1 MKRDFIRTII
11 CNQDNFVRLIV
22 FVCSNILGWLF
33 YLSFQTV
40 IFDSYEI
47 WKLKSGKKKASAGI
61 IKAQE
66 EQPQD
71 ANEPAAPT
79 PMPTGGEAAPDIKPV
94 EIAIAPELHE
104 KNRASYEDRQ
114 KQEEAEKII
123 AYLAQVGGETDYLSF
138 GKEGLTIST
147 EEEEKFIQ
155 NINKEEHSV
164 LYVVWKNGEIIG
176 DASLSGFSRRMS
188 HRAEF
193 GISVV
198 KSEWGQGI
206 GRALLQKCIMY
217 AKEHMIELINLEV
230 RSDNIRAIH
239 VYEKY
244 GFRKIGTSPA
254 YFKIDGEYYDFDLM
268 VLDLR
273 RERQ

>member
-1 MKRDFIRTII
+1 MEEFDIR
-11 CNQDNFVRLIV
+11 
-22 FVCSNILGWLF
+22 
-33 YLSFQTV
+33 
-40 IFDSYEI
+40 
-47 WKLKSGKKKASAGI
+47 
-61 IKAQE
+61 
-66 EQPQD
+66 
-71 ANEPAAPT
+71 
-79 PMPTGGEAAPDIKPV
+79 EAAPKD
-94 EIAIAPELHE
+94 
-104 KNRASYEDRQ
+104 
-114 KQEEAEKII
+114 AEKII
-123 AYLAQVGGETDYLSF
+123 AYLAQVGGETD
-138 GKEGLTIST
+138 
-147 EEEEKFIQ
+147 
-155 NINKEEHSV
+155 SV

-176 DASLSGFSRRMS
+176 DASLSGFPRRMS

-217 AKEHMIELINLEV
+217 AKEHTIELINLEV

>member
-1 MKRDFIRTII
+1 MEEFDIR
-11 CNQDNFVRLIV
+11 
-22 FVCSNILGWLF
+22 
-33 YLSFQTV
+33 
-40 IFDSYEI
+40 E
-47 WKLKSGKKKASAGI
+47 A
-61 IKAQE
+61 
-66 EQPQD
+66 
-71 ANEPAAPT
+71 T
-79 PMPTGGEAAPDIKPV
+79 P
-94 EIAIAPELHE
+94 
-104 KNRASYEDRQ
+104 ED
-114 KQEEAEKII
+114 AEKII

-138 GKEGLTIST
+138 GKEGLPIST

-254 YFKIDGEYYDFDLM
+254 YYKMDGTYYDFDLM

-273 RERQ
+273 RERR

>member
-1 MKRDFIRTII
+1 M
-11 CNQDNFVRLIV
+11 
-22 FVCSNILGWLF
+22 
-33 YLSFQTV
+33 
-40 IFDSYEI
+40 
-47 WKLKSGKKKASAGI
+47 KASDKTQYFTGLSLEDSDKYKQLGGMLPDPVIAMS
-61 IKAQE
+61 
-66 EQPQD
+66 
-71 ANEPAAPT
+71 NES
-79 PMPTGGEAAPDIKPV
+79 KH
-94 EIAIAPELHE
+94 PE
-104 KNRASYEDRQ
+104 D
-114 KQEEAEKII
+114 AEKII

-138 GKEGLTIST
+138 GKEGLPIST

-206 GRALLQKCIMY
+206 GSALLQKIIDY
-217 AKEHMIELINLEV
+217 AKEHTIELINLEV

-273 RERQ
+273 

>member
-1 MKRDFIRTII
+1 MEEFDIR
-11 CNQDNFVRLIV
+11 
-22 FVCSNILGWLF
+22 
-33 YLSFQTV
+33 
-40 IFDSYEI
+40 E
-47 WKLKSGKKKASAGI
+47 A
-61 IKAQE
+61 
-66 EQPQD
+66 
-71 ANEPAAPT
+71 T
-79 PMPTGGEAAPDIKPV
+79 P
-94 EIAIAPELHE
+94 
-104 KNRASYEDRQ
+104 ED
-114 KQEEAEKII
+114 AEKII

-138 GKEGLTIST
+138 GKEGLP
-147 EEEEKFIQ
+147 
-155 NINKEEHSV
+155 INKEEHSV

-206 GRALLQKCIMY
+206 GSALLQKIIDY
-217 AKEHMIELINLEV
+217 AKEHTIELINLEV

-273 RERQ
+273 

>member
-1 MKRDFIRTII
+1 MEEFDIR
-11 CNQDNFVRLIV
+11 
-22 FVCSNILGWLF
+22 
-33 YLSFQTV
+33 
-40 IFDSYEI
+40 E
-47 WKLKSGKKKASAGI
+47 A
-61 IKAQE
+61 
-66 EQPQD
+66 
-71 ANEPAAPT
+71 T
-79 PMPTGGEAAPDIKPV
+79 P
-94 EIAIAPELHE
+94 
-104 KNRASYEDRQ
+104 ED
-114 KQEEAEKII
+114 AEKII
-123 AYLAQVGGETDYLSF
+123 AYLAQVDSGPDQFAIPAYVYRMCGIKT
-138 GKEGLTIST
+138 KTMQ
-147 EEEEKFIQ
+147 K
-155 NINKEEHSV
+155 EHSV

-244 GFRKIGTSPA
+244 GFRKIGTAPA

-273 RERQ
+273 

>member
-1 MKRDFIRTII
+1 MEEFDIR
-11 CNQDNFVRLIV
+11 
-22 FVCSNILGWLF
+22 
-33 YLSFQTV
+33 
-40 IFDSYEI
+40 E
-47 WKLKSGKKKASAGI
+47 A
-61 IKAQE
+61 
-66 EQPQD
+66 
-71 ANEPAAPT
+71 T
-79 PMPTGGEAAPDIKPV
+79 P
-94 EIAIAPELHE
+94 
-104 KNRASYEDRQ
+104 ED
-114 KQEEAEKII
+114 AEKII

-138 GKEGLTIST
+138 GKEGLPISI

-164 LYVVWKNGEIIG
+164 LYVVWKNREIIG

-206 GRALLQKCIMY
+206 GSALLQKCT
-217 AKEHMIELINLEV
+217 
-230 RSDNIRAIH
+230 IH

-254 YFKIDGEYYDFDLM
+254 YYKMDGTYYDFDLM

-273 RERQ
+273 RERR

>member
-1 MKRDFIRTII
+1 MEEFDIR
-11 CNQDNFVRLIV
+11 
-22 FVCSNILGWLF
+22 
-33 YLSFQTV
+33 
-40 IFDSYEI
+40 E
-47 WKLKSGKKKASAGI
+47 A
-61 IKAQE
+61 
-66 EQPQD
+66 
-71 ANEPAAPT
+71 T
-79 PMPTGGEAAPDIKPV
+79 P
-94 EIAIAPELHE
+94 
-104 KNRASYEDRQ
+104 ED
-114 KQEEAEKII
+114 AEKII

-138 GKEGLTIST
+138 GKEGLPIST

-176 DASLSGFSRRMS
+176 DASLSGFSR
-188 HRAEF
+188 
-193 GISVV
+193 
-198 KSEWGQGI
+198 I

-244 GFRKIGTSPA
+244 GFRKIGTAPA

-273 RERQ
+273 

>member
-1 MKRDFIRTII
+1 MEEFDIR
-11 CNQDNFVRLIV
+11 
-22 FVCSNILGWLF
+22 
-33 YLSFQTV
+33 
-40 IFDSYEI
+40 E
-47 WKLKSGKKKASAGI
+47 A
-61 IKAQE
+61 
-66 EQPQD
+66 
-71 ANEPAAPT
+71 T
-79 PMPTGGEAAPDIKPV
+79 P
-94 EIAIAPELHE
+94 
-104 KNRASYEDRQ
+104 ED
-114 KQEEAEKII
+114 AEKII

-138 GKEGLTIST
+138 GKEGIPIST
-147 EEEEKFIQ
+147 EEEKFIQ

-230 RSDNIRAIH
+230 RSDN
-239 VYEKY
+239 
-244 GFRKIGTSPA
+244 
-254 YFKIDGEYYDFDLM
+254 
-268 VLDLR
+268 
-273 RERQ
+273 

>member
-1 MKRDFIRTII
+1 MKTRIKENQHEGIPTSDR
-11 CNQDNFVRLIV
+11 QDNHCGSYCDCGRLTAHALEQLDGRIGAG
-22 FVCSNILGWLF
+22 FN
-33 YLSFQTV
+33 TMEE
-40 IFDSYEI
+40 FDIRE
-47 WKLKSGKKKASAGI
+47 A
-61 IKAQE
+61 
-66 EQPQD
+66 
-71 ANEPAAPT
+71 T
-79 PMPTGGEAAPDIKPV
+79 P
-94 EIAIAPELHE
+94 
-104 KNRASYEDRQ
+104 ED
-114 KQEEAEKII
+114 AEKII

-138 GKEGLTIST
+138 GKEGLPIST

-206 GRALLQKCIMY
+206 GSALLQKCIMY
-217 AKEHMIELINLEV
+217 AKEHAIELINLEV

-254 YFKIDGEYYDFDLM
+254 YYKMDGTYYDFDLM

-273 RERQ
+273 RQRQ